1 MKNILYLHAG
11 AEMYGADKVL
21 LELVKRLDKEK
32 FTPHVVLPEEGILA
46 EKLRENNIIV
56 EIIEYPILRRKYFN
70 PKGLINYIL
79 DYKKYTKKLVY
90 YSKKNNIDIIHNNT
104 TAVLEGIELKR
115 KLKLPLIWH
124 VHEIIVKP
132 KVVSSIINAFMGM
145 YANRIVTVSEAV
157 AKHVKQSRFIKENQV
172 RVIYNG
178 VDNNEFYKL
187 KSTKEEFNISGDK
200 KVVGMIGRVNAWKGQ
215 GDFLEAIVPLLKEN
229 KKYVA
234 FLAGSCFAGEEW
246 REEEL
251 DGKIEKSGVAEQII
265 RIPYFKETV
274 KLYNLFDVFVLPSTN
289 PDPLPTVV
297 LEAMACGKPV
307 VGYRHGGVCEM
318 VKENVNGLLVE
329 VRNTK
334 ELSCAIQNLL
344 ENDEIRKE
352 FENNSLV
359 RQKKEFSLESYIH
372 NFEEEYGEIK
382 EKNA

>member
-21 LELVKRLDKEK
+21 LELVRRLDKEK

-79 DYKKYTKKLVY
+79 DYKKYSKKLVD
-90 YSKKNNIDIIHNNT
+90 YSRKNNIDIIHNNT

-132 KVVSSIINAFMGM
+132 KVVSSVINALMGM
-145 YANRIVTVSEAV
+145 YANRIVSVSEAV
-157 AKHVKQSRFIKENQV
+157 ANHVKQSKFIKENQV
-172 RVIYNG
+172 KVIYNG
-178 VDNNEFYKL
+178 VDNSEFYKME
-187 KSTKEEFNISGDK
+187 STKEEFNISKDK

-215 GDFLEAIVPLLKEN
+215 GDFLEAVVPLLKEN
-229 KKYVA
+229 KSYVA

-251 DGKIEKSGVAEQII
+251 DEKIRKSGVAGQII

-318 VKENVNGLLVE
+318 VEENVNGLLVE
-329 VRNTK
+329 VRDTK

-352 FENNSLV
+352 FENNSLI

-372 NFEEEYGEIK
+372 NFEKEYGEVR

>member
-21 LELVKRLDKEK
+21 LELVRRLDKEK

-79 DYKKYTKKLVY
+79 DYKKYSKKLVD
-90 YSKKNNIDIIHNNT
+90 YSRKNNIDIIHNNT

-132 KVVSSIINAFMGM
+132 KVVSSVINALMGM
-145 YANRIVTVSEAV
+145 YANRIVSVSEAV
-157 AKHVKQSRFIKENQV
+157 ANHVKQSKFIKENQV
-172 RVIYNG
+172 KVIYNG
-178 VDNNEFYKL
+178 VDNSEFYKME
-187 KSTKEEFNISGDK
+187 STKEEFNISKDK

-215 GDFLEAIVPLLKEN
+215 GDFLEAVVPLLKEN
-229 KKYVA
+229 KSYVA

-251 DGKIEKSGVAEQII
+251 DEKIRKSGVAGQII

-318 VKENVNGLLVE
+318 VEENVNGLLVE
-329 VRNTK
+329 VRDTK

-372 NFEEEYGEIK
+372 NFEEEYGEIR

>member
-1 MKNILYLHAG
+1 MENILYLHAG

-32 FTPHVVLPEEGILA
+32 FTPHVILPEEGILA

-79 DYKKYTKKLVY
+79 DYKKYSKQLVD

-104 TAVLEGIELKR
+104 TAVLEGMELKR
-115 KLKLPLIWH
+115 KLKIPLIWH

-132 KVVSSIINAFMGM
+132 KVVSSVINAFMGM

-172 RVIYNG
+172 KVIYNG

-187 KSTKEEFNISGDK
+187 ESTKEEFNISKDK

-215 GDFLEAIVPLLKEN
+215 GDFLEAVVTLLKEN
-229 KKYVA
+229 KNYVA

-251 DGKIEKSGVAEQII
+251 DEKIRKSGVAEQII

-329 VRNTK
+329 VGNTK

-372 NFEEEYGEIK
+372 NFEKEYGETR

>member
-79 DYKKYTKKLVY
+79 DYKKYSKKLVD
-90 YSKKNNIDIIHNNT
+90 YSRKNNIDIIHNNT

-132 KVVSSIINAFMGM
+132 KVVSSVINALMGM
-145 YANRIVTVSEAV
+145 YANRIVSVSEAV
-157 AKHVKQSRFIKENQV
+157 ANHVKQSKFIKENQV
-172 RVIYNG
+172 KVIYNG
-178 VDNNEFYKL
+178 VDNSEFYKME
-187 KSTKEEFNISGDK
+187 STKEEFNISKDK

-215 GDFLEAIVPLLKEN
+215 GDFLEAVVPLLKEN
-229 KKYVA
+229 KSYVA

-251 DGKIEKSGVAEQII
+251 DEKIRKSGVAGQII

-318 VKENVNGLLVE
+318 VEENVNGLLVE
-329 VRNTK
+329 VRDTK

-352 FENNSLV
+352 FENNSLI

-372 NFEEEYGEIK
+372 NFEKEYGEVR